1 MIDCV
6 YVATGLHDSRFTRIC
21 VASIRFFYPNIPIRL
36 LLGGAMR
43 PRFLD
48 ELKCMYNVETA
59 AVSPGN
65 YGWGFIKLE
74 PLFQDRP
81 ERFLI
86 LDSDTVL
93 LGPVLETANNHQTDF
108 IVDFEQQTDSR
119 AKEIYFNWEIG
130 EQSGFGMAQP
140 DFLFNTGQ
148 WFACSRVLRRA
159 DFDPWIRWSLPPRLT
174 RPDLFKN
181 GEQGILNFVVNE
193 QYQKGSITVTR
204 VPLMRWPG
212 FDVTDIK
219 LPEVTRGHESPY
231 RQVMHW
237 AGFKAPRF
245 ESLPRS
251 DLLIHFERLYYEDHG
266 GGGERLRLARA
277 RRYAREYRTRR
288 FAIKL
293 KQRLQRVMRS

>member
-1 MIDCV
+1 MIDRV

-21 VASIRFFYPNIPIRL
+21 VASIRFFYPHIPIRL
-36 LLGGAMR
+36 LLDGAMR

-48 ELKCMYNVETA
+48 ELKCMYNAETA
-59 AVSPGN
+59 AISPGN

-74 PLFQDRP
+74 PLFQEQP

-93 LGPVLETANNHQTDF
+93 LGPVLETANNPQTDF

-119 AKEIYFNWEIG
+119 AKEIYFDWETG

-148 WFACSRVLRRA
+148 WFARSRVLSRA
-159 DFDPWIRWSLPPRLT
+159 DFDPWIRWSLPRRLA

-181 GEQGILNFVVNE
+181 GEQGLLNFVVNE

-237 AGFKAPRF
+237 AGFKAPRL
-245 ESLPRS
+245 ESLPHS
-251 DLLIHFERLYYEDHG
+251 DLLIHFERLFYKEH
-266 GGGERLRLARA
+266 GGGERLRLSRA
-277 RRYAREYRTRR
+277 RRYALEYRVRH

-293 KQRLQRVMRS
+293 RQGLQRAMRS